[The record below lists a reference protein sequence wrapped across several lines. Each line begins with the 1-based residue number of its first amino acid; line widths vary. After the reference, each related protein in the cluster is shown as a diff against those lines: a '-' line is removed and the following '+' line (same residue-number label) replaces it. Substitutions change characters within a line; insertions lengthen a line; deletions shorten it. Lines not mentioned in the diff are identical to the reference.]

1 MTVRLILEAKG
12 RDVAVIASSESVA
25 TAVRELA
32 ERRIGAL
39 VSVGEDGSL
48 LGILS
53 ERDVVRLIAE
63 RGADALAS
71 DVGSIMTRQ
80 VKTAGEETTV
90 DEAMEIMT
98 RNRFRH
104 LPVVERGRLVGIVSI
119 GDVVKRRIED
129 AEREAQDM
137 RSYITAG

>member
-12 RDVAVIASSESVA
+12 RDVALIEPSESVA
-25 TAVRELA
+25 TAVRQLA

-39 VSVGEDGSL
+39 VSVGADGSL

-63 RGADALAS
+63 KGADALAS